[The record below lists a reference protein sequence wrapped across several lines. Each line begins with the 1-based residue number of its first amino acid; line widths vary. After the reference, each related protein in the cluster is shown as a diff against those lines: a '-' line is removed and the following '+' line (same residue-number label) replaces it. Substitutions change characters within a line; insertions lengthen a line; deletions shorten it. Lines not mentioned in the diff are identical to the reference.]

1 MGNLDVIL
9 NLIGVTLA
17 VALVGVLLWRRAYR
31 EYPMFFTYVA
41 SSVLIALLRL
51 SVSEDYELF
60 FKVSWSTEA
69 LYALL
74 VLLALHEVF
83 YRVFRSFFSI
93 YRWFW
98 VLFPTVVVIVTSVA
112 VMRALRRPPIQA
124 PPLIAVILSTEIGV
138 NVIQSAVFIL
148 FSAAIWFFQVR
159 RRNYPSRIVDGFA
172 VMALAGLAYQLR
184 SVFGT
189 RFNSLAKYSTSVAYL
204 VAVLLWLYTFIQ
216 PPEPELKWELA
227 ITPQQLLEEVQQ
239 YTKIFRKFLGRN
251 K

>member
-1 MGNLDVIL
+1 MRSLDVIF
-9 NLIGVTLA
+9 NLTGVTLA
-17 VALVGVLLWRRAYR
+17 VVLTGLLLWRRTYR

-51 SVSEDYELF
+51 SVSGDYELF
-60 FKVSWSTEA
+60 FKVSWGTEA

-74 VLLALHEVF
+74 ILLALHEVF
-83 YRVFRSFFSI
+83 YRVFQSFFSI

-98 VLFPTVVVIVTSVA
+98 ILFPAAVSIVTFVA
-112 VMRALRRPPIQA
+112 VLHAIRRPPIQA

-138 NVIQSAVFIL
+138 NVIQSGVFIL
-148 FSAAIWFFQVR
+148 FSGAILFFQVR

-189 RFNSLAKYSTSVAYL
+189 RFNILAKYSTSVGYL

-227 ITPQQLLEEVQQ
+227 ITPQQLLEEIQQ
-239 YTKIFRKFLGRN
+239 YAKIFRKFLGRD

>member
-51 SVSEDYELF
+51 FVSGDYELF

-112 VMRALRRPPIQA
+112 VMRALQRPPIQA

-148 FSAAIWFFQVR
+148 FSVAIWFFQVR